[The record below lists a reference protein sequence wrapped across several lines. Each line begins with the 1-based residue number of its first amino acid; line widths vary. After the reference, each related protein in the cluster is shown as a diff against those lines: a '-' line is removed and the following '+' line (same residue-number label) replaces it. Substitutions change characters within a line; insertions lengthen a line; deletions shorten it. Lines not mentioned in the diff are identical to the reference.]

1 MRAGKLR
8 HRVTLQSPGR
18 TQDPATGEMIAG
30 WTDVTTV
37 WASIEALSAREFI
50 AAQAAQSEITAR
62 VVMRYR
68 PGVEATMRLKHGADV
83 YNIHGVLP
91 DPDSGREWMTLP
103 VSRGVNDGG

>member
-1 MRAGKLR
+1 
-8 HRVTLQSPGR
+8 
-18 TQDPATGEMIAG
+18 MIAG
-30 WTDVTTV
+30 WTDVATV

-68 PGVEATMRLKHGADV
+68 PGVEATMRLKHGADA

-91 DPDSGREWMTLP
+91 DPDSGREWLTLP
-103 VSRGVNDGG
+103 VSRGVNDG